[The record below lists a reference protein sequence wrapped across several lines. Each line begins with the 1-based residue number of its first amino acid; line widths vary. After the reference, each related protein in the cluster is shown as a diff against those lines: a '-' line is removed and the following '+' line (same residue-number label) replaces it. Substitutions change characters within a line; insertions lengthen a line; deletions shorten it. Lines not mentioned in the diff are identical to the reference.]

1 MTDKF
6 LDPPRLVVESGV
18 HRLASCDIAPGKTAV
33 GSGPG
38 NAIVVSDLAFR
49 VGFKLL
55 RDKDGLSLQAADA
68 GLEVGGR
75 RLRPGQR
82 HRCTRTMELESGGI
96 RFRLDVP
103 PAARPK
109 ERSRLRAGM
118 FGAGAI
124 GAVSLVAAI
133 LVHSPTIASLSL
145 FPGAPAQ
152 ARNPVPAAAAPASAA
167 ATAVAPSLTSVLDG
181 LRRRAAAA
189 GLQTLT
195 FEARPD
201 GSIVADGRI
210 APVQGD
216 AWHEVGGWFDMAAQG
231 RFVLV
236 DDVQATAEA
245 PALQI
250 QAVWPG
256 HNPYVIDG
264 SGQKLFVGSVLPNGW
279 TIQDID
285 RERILIKR
293 DAQTVAVRF

>member
-6 LDPPRLVVESGV
+6 LDAPRLVVESGV
-18 HRLASCDIAPGKTAV
+18 HRLASCDIAPGNTTV

-38 NAIVVSDLAFR
+38 NAIIVSDLAVG
-49 VGFKLL
+49 VGFTLL
-55 RDKDGLSLQAADA
+55 RDKDGLSLRAAGA
-68 GLEVGGR
+68 RLEVGGR
-75 RLRPGQR
+75 PLRPGQR
-82 HRCTRTMELESGGI
+82 HRCTRTVELASGGI

-103 PAARPK
+103 PAIRPK
-109 ERSRLRAGM
+109 QRSMLRAGM
-118 FGAGAI
+118 FAAGAI
-124 GAVSLVAAI
+124 AAVSLAATI
-133 LVHSPTIASLSL
+133 LLHSPTIASLSL
-145 FPGAPAQ
+145 FPGAPAL
-152 ARNPVPAAAAPASAA
+152 ASNPVPAVAAPISTV
-167 ATAVAPSLTSVLDG
+167 ATAAAPSLTNVLDG

-210 APVQGD
+210 APAQGD
-216 AWHEVGGWFDMAAQG
+216 AWHQVGGWFDTAAQG

-236 DDVQATAEA
+236 DAVQATAEA

-256 HNPYVIDG
+256 HEPYVVDG
-264 SGQKLFVGSVLPNGW
+264 SGQKLFIGSLLPNGW

-285 RERILIKR
+285 RQRILIKR